1 MRVLAAAVIIAF
13 VAGPLAGPA
22 FAQDKPIPKY
32 GEVDKDK
39 TPEEKRQEKDA
50 EEAYKRSL
58 GNIPAQKPV
67 DPWGNVRSD
76 NTPKPETKAPAAK
89 KTKTGA
95 SSN

>member
-1 MRVLAAAVIIAF
+1 MRVVVAAVIMTFLAS
-13 VAGPLAGPA
+13 PLAGPA
-22 FAQDKPIPKY
+22 FGQDKPIPRY
-32 GEVDKDK
+32 GEKDKDK
-39 TPEEKRQEKDA
+39 TPEEKRGEKDA

-76 NTPKPETKAPAAK
+76 NTPKPETKAPAK

-95 SSN
+95 KSN